1 MRAGLLL
8 LVLVAGGCG
17 DDDGGG
23 GGSGDGG
30 PADDGGDSVD
40 TDAGPGTPP
49 SSCDPDDPTGAVYH
63 VTPQADGGDDGGG
76 DGSTGAPWATVG
88 HAIGQ
93 VPDGS
98 TILVAPGTYAGQ
110 IDLDESFADG
120 VVVRSEVPYQARL
133 RHNGTVIRVFT
144 GQGITLEGFD
154 IAHDGPGAGALVI
167 QIQDLRGE
175 PGGEDKVSR
184 IVIRN
189 NVLHDSYDNDILKIN
204 NGAGDV
210 LVERNVFYN
219 QFGSDEHID
228 VNSVTGVVVQD
239 NVFFNDFEGS
249 GRADPGDTSSFIVIK
264 DSNGTDDLV
273 LGSTDIT
280 VRRNVFLHW
289 QGSSGSNF
297 VLVGEDGTA
306 NFEADGVTVENNLM
320 IGDSAITMRAA
331 FGVKGSRDVLYRNNT
346 VVGDLPALAFALRV
360 NREGENQPAEEIRFI
375 NNVWSDPAGTME
387 DFSDSPMGDLA
398 SFTIDHNLYWNDGS
412 GLPEDAAET
421 VNPSDDQAA
430 VIGDPL
436 LPSLARLV
444 LPRWD
449 ADAGAFADGSAST
462 CQAHAR
468 LVERGTP
475 GPGSPALGGAD
486 PAAAPADD
494 ILGRPRP
501 AAPSIGAAEPP

>member
-1 MRAGLLL
+1 MRGAIAILIL
-8 LVLVAGGCG
+8 LVACGG
-17 DDDGGG
+17 DDDGGNPGDDGG
-23 GGSGDGG
+23 GGSDGG
-30 PADDGGDSVD
+30 GPGA
-40 TDAGPGTPP
+40 DAGPGPPP
-49 SSCDPDDPTGAVYH
+49 SSCDPEEPAGDVYQ
-63 VTPQADGGDDGGG
+63 VATDGSDGEG
-76 DGSTGAPWATVG
+76 DGSGGAPWATIG
-88 HAIGQ
+88 HAITQ

-98 TILVAPGTYAGQ
+98 TILVGPGTYTGQ
-110 IDLDESFADG
+110 IDLDASFAEG
-120 VVVRSEVPYQARL
+120 VVVRAEVMYHARL
-133 RHNGTVIRVFT
+133 RNNGTVVRVFT

-175 PGGEDKVSR
+175 PGGDDKVSR
-184 IVIRN
+184 ITIRN
-189 NVLHDSYDNDILKIN
+189 NVLHDSYNNDILKIN

-249 GRADPGDTSSFIVIK
+249 GRTDPGDTSSYIVIK

-273 LGSTDIT
+273 LGSKDIT

-297 VLVGEDGTA
+297 VLIGEDGTD

-320 IGDSAITMRAA
+320 IGDSASIMRSSV
-331 FGVKGSRDVLYRNNT
+331 GVKGSRAVVFRNNT
-346 VVGDLPALAFALRV
+346 VVGDLPSLAFAMRI
-360 NREGENQPAEEIRFI
+360 NREGANQPAEEIRFF

-387 DFSDSPMGDLA
+387 DFSDTPMGDTA
-398 SFTIDHNLYWNDGS
+398 SFEIDHNLYWNGGG

-421 VNPSDDQAA
+421 INPSDDTNA

-436 LPSLARLV
+436 LPELAGLV

-449 ADAGAFADGSAST
+449 PEGSEFAYGSATT
-462 CQAHAR
+462 CAAHAR
-468 LVERGTP
+468 LVDRGIP
-475 GPGSPALGGAD
+475 AAGSAALGAGD
-486 PAAAPADD
+486 PANAPADD

-501 AAPSIGAAEPP
+501 ATPAIGAVEP

>member
-1 MRAGLLL
+1 VRAGLLL
-8 LVLVAGGCG
+8 LIPLAACGG
-17 DDDGGG
+17 DDDGGSG
-23 GGSGDGG
+23 PGDGG
-30 PADDGGDSVD
+30 PGGDGGGDI
-40 TDAGPGTPP
+40 DAALPPP
-49 SSCDPDDPTGAVYH
+49 SSCERNQPTGAIFH
-63 VTPQADGGDDGGG
+63 VATDGADGEG
-76 DGSTGAPWATVG
+76 DGSAGAPWATIR
-88 HAIGQ
+88 HAITQ

-110 IDLDESFADG
+110 IDLDESFAEG
-120 VVVRSEVPYQARL
+120 VVIRSQVPYQARL
-133 RHNGTVIRVFT
+133 RHSGTVVRVFT

-175 PGGEDKVSR
+175 PGGDDKVSR
-184 IVIRN
+184 IIIRD
-189 NVLHDSYDNDILKIN
+189 NVLHDSYDNDVLKIN

-228 VNSVTGVVVQD
+228 INSVTGVVVQD

-273 LGSTDIT
+273 LGSEDIT

-306 NFEADGVTVENNLM
+306 SFEADGVTVENNLM
-320 IGDSAITMRAA
+320 IGDSPITMRAA
-331 FGVKGSRDVLYRNNT
+331 FGVKGSRDVLFRNNT
-346 VVGDLPALAFALRV
+346 VVGDLPSLAFAVRV
-360 NREGENQPAEEIRFI
+360 NREGENQPAEEIRFL
-375 NNVWSDPAGTME
+375 NNVWSDPEGTME
-387 DFSDSPMGDLA
+387 DFSDTPAGDLA
-398 SFTIDHNLYWNDGS
+398 SFTIDHNLYWNRGNA
-412 GLPEDAAET
+412 LPEDAAET
-421 VNPSDDQAA
+421 INPSDDASA
-430 VIGDPL
+430 VAGDPL
-436 LPSLARLV
+436 LPALAGIV

-449 ADAGAFADGSAST
+449 PEAGAFADGSATT
-462 CQAHAR
+462 CEAHAR

-475 GPGSPALGGAD
+475 AGGSPALGAAD
-486 PAAAPADD
+486 PAAAPPDD
-494 ILGRPRP
+494 ILGRARP
-501 AAPSIGAAEPP
+501 AAPSIGAVEPR

>member
-1 MRAGLLL
+1 VRAAFA
-8 LVLVAGGCG
+8 LVVILAGCGG
-17 DDDGGG
+17 DDDGGAGPGDDGGARDDG
-23 GGSGDGG
+23 GGSSADGG
-30 PADDGGDSVD
+30 GG
-40 TDAGPGTPP
+40 PPP
-49 SSCDPDDPTGAVYH
+49 SSCDPAEPTGEVFH
-63 VTPQADGGDDGGG
+63 VAPAGGGGDDGSG
-76 DGSTGAPWATVG
+76 DGSAGAPWATIG
-88 HAIGQ
+88 HAITQ
-93 VPDGS
+93 VADGS

-110 IDLDESFADG
+110 IDLDESFAEG
-120 VVVRSEVPYQARL
+120 VVIRAEVPYQARL
-133 RHNGTVIRVFT
+133 RHSGTVVRVFT

-175 PGGEDKVSR
+175 PGGDDKVSR

-273 LGSTDIT
+273 LGSKDIT

-289 QGSSGSNF
+289 QGSTGSNF
-297 VLVGEDGTA
+297 VLIGEDGTA
-306 NFEADGVTVENNLM
+306 NFEAEGVTVENNLM
-320 IGDSAITMRAA
+320 LGDSASTMRAA
-331 FGVKGSRDVLYRNNT
+331 FGVKGSKDVLFRNNT
-346 VVGDLPALAFALRV
+346 VSGDLPSLAYALRV
-360 NREGENQPAEEIRFI
+360 NREGENQPAEGVRFF
-375 NNVWSDPAGTME
+375 NNVWADPAGSME
-387 DFSDSPMGDLA
+387 DFSDTPMGDVA
-398 SFTIDHNLYWNDGS
+398 SFEIDNNLMWNG
-412 GLPEDAAET
+412 GAALPEDAAET
-421 VNPSDDQAA
+421 INPSDDAAA
-430 VIGDPL
+430 VTGDPL
-436 LPSLARLV
+436 LPALAGLA

-449 ADAGAFADGSAST
+449 PDAAGFADGSATT
-462 CQAHAR
+462 CEVHAR

-475 GPGSPALGGAD
+475 AGGSPALGAAD
-486 PAAAPADD
+486 PATAPADD

-501 AAPSIGAAEPP
+501 AAPSIGAVDPP

>member
-1 MRAGLLL
+1 MRGTIAILIL
-8 LVLVAGGCG
+8 LVACGG
-17 DDDGGG
+17 DDDGGNPG
-23 GGSGDGG
+23 
-30 PADDGGDSVD
+30 DDGGRGSDGGGPGA
-40 TDAGPGTPP
+40 DAGSGTPP
-49 SSCDPDDPTGAVYH
+49 SSCDPAEPAGEVYQ
-63 VTPQADGGDDGGG
+63 VATDGSDGEG
-76 DGSTGAPWATVG
+76 DGSAGAPWATIG
-88 HAIGQ
+88 HAISQ

-98 TILVAPGTYAGQ
+98 TILVAPGTYSGQ
-110 IDLDESFADG
+110 VDLDASFADG
-120 VVVRSEVPYQARL
+120 VVIRSQVLYQARL
-133 RHNGTVIRVFT
+133 RHSGTVVRVFT

-175 PGGEDKVSR
+175 PGGDDKVSR

-273 LGSTDIT
+273 LGSENIT

-289 QGSSGSNF
+289 QGSTGSNF
-297 VLVGEDGTA
+297 VLIGEDGTE

-320 IGDSAITMRAA
+320 LGDSASTMRAS

-346 VVGDLPALAFALRV
+346 VVGDLPSLAFAMRV
-360 NREGENQPAEEIRFI
+360 NREGANQPAEEIRFF
-375 NNVWSDPAGTME
+375 NNVWSDPTGSME
-387 DFSDSPMGDLA
+387 DFSDTPMGDLA
-398 SFTIDHNLYWNDGS
+398 SFAIDHNLYWNGGG
-412 GLPEDAAET
+412 GLPVDAAET
-421 VNPSDDQAA
+421 INPDDDASA
-430 VIGDPL
+430 LTADPL
-436 LPSLARLV
+436 LPALAGLV

-449 ADAGAFADGSAST
+449 PEASEFADGSATT

-475 GPGSPALGGAD
+475 MSGSPALGAAD
-486 PAAAPADD
+486 PDRAPPDD

-501 AAPSIGAAEPP
+501 AAPSLGALDPP